1 MENSTEQEEQG
12 SHLLKTIQPG
22 LLGLMDGSVS
32 TLAPLFAAAYA
43 TNSSHVAFLIGA
55 SAATGAAISMAF
67 AEGLSDDGVLTG
79 RGHPLRR
86 GSITGIMTFV
96 GGILHTLPFLLTNL
110 NHALYLAY
118 FIVGIELIV
127 IAFIRYKYLKMN
139 FLLSV
144 IQVVIG
150 GILVFIAGYI
160 IGSS

>member
-1 MENSTEQEEQG
+1 MDENSEG

-43 TNSSHVAFLIGA
+43 TKSSHVAFLIGA

-86 GSITGIMTFV
+86 GAITGAMTFI

-118 FIVGIELIV
+118 FIVGLELIV
-127 IAFIRYKYLKMN
+127 IAFIRYYYLKMN

-144 IQVVIG
+144 IQVVFG
-150 GILVFIAGYI
+150 GILVFLAGYL